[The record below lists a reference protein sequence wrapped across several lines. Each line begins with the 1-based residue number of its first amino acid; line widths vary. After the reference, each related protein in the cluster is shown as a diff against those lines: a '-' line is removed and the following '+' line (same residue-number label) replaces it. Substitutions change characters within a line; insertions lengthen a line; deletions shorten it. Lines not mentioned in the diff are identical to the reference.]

1 MYEINSKIHIIVNMH
16 GITVKIYSTIG
27 IIFDYVQDY
36 IFVRG
41 IDTLYA
47 WLIRSMTDFWKKFS
61 AHSI

>member
-1 MYEINSKIHIIVNMH
+1 MYGINSKIHLIVNVHDMS
-16 GITVKIYSTIG
+16 VKIYFITG

-47 WLIRSMTDFWKKFS
+47 WMISSMTDF
-61 AHSI
+61 